1 MLATIHGGIESGTYY
16 PTTVYRPAC
25 DSPIYLAYYLNVLIS
40 IYIWYVVLNFTGTS
54 T

>member
-16 PTTVYRPAC
+16 PTPVYRPAC
-25 DSPIYLAYYLNVLIS
+25 DSPIYAYYLNVLIS